1 MNTESQ
7 LQRAFNV
14 SLWALALMATL
25 PAAAQYKV
33 VQPDGRVVYT
43 DRPPA
48 DSTSRVTAVGPAK
61 PAAGA
66 GSTSATASASA
77 LAAGLPT
84 ELRTAAQ
91 RYPVTLYATPD
102 CPPCDNGRRLL
113 QQRGIPYVEKQ
124 VTSDEDAQALERLL
138 GARTLPS
145 LAIGSQ
151 PLRGFAAADWQNFLD
166 AAGYPR
172 ESRLP
177 KTWKIAAAKPLTD
190 RVVAPTASSALS
202 APPSAAPAPRL
213 PLPDPVAP
221 PPGTL
226 RF

>member
-1 MNTESQ
+1 M
-7 LQRAFNV
+7 AAAC
-14 SLWALALMATL
+14 ALAVTL
-25 PAAAQYKV
+25 AMWPAWAQYKV

-48 DSTSRVTAVGPAK
+48 DGSSKVTNVSPSKTAPAGARP

-66 GSTSATASASA
+66 AATAQ
-77 LAAGLPT
+77 LAGLPA
-84 ELRTAAQ
+84 ELRAAVQ
-91 RYPVTLYATPD
+91 RYPVTLYTTPE

-113 QQRGIPYVEKQ
+113 QQRGIPYTERRV
-124 VTSDEDAQALERLL
+124 VSEDDALALERLL

-145 LAIGSQ
+145 LAIGAQ
-151 PLRGFAAADWQNFLD
+151 PLRGFAEADWANFLD

-177 KTWKIAAAKPLTD
+177 KGWKAADATPLVERVLAPAAAAAAPLP
-190 RVVAPTASSALS
+190 AQ
-202 APPSAAPAPRL
+202 PAPRAAV
-213 PLPDPVAP
+213 PEPAAP
-221 PPGTL
+221 TPGSV